1 MRVSRETLSNTFR
14 THLTSVGTM
23 RGERE
28 TVQRR
33 STRRRPFRK
42 AAAACNLSA
51 RASRSGSPR
60 AANASLA
67 RRSKRPRSAMIVR
80 ATCGSRGC
88 CKTGAKEWGAH
99 ARRFEGLEETLT
111 LGEAAQKSG
120 RRLVMSDGD
129 PESRHQTTIVDRS
142 GLPRFIIFTGPYP
155 AARFGSARLLQV
167 ALGPQKF

>member
-28 TVQRR
+28 TVPRR

-60 AANASLA
+60 TADASLA
-67 RRSKRPRSAMIVR
+67 RRSKRPRTAMIVR
-80 ATCGSRGC
+80 ATCGSRGVARRC
-88 CKTGAKEWGAH
+88 EKDAGAD
-99 ARRFEGLEETLT
+99 ARRFEGFEETPT
-111 LGEAAQKSG
+111 LGSHSSKSG
-120 RRLVMSDGD
+120 RRLVMSDSD
-129 PESRHQTTIVDRS
+129 PENRHQTTIVDMFGS
-142 GLPRFIIFTGPYP
+142 PRFIIFTDPYP
-155 AARFGSARLLQV
+155 AARFGSRLSQ
-167 ALGPQKF
+167 

>member
-33 STRRRPFRK
+33 STRRRPFRR
-42 AAAACNLSA
+42 AAAACSLSA

-60 AANASLA
+60 AADASLA

-80 ATCGSRGC
+80 ATCGSRGVARRC
-88 CKTGAKEWGAH
+88 EKDGGAD
-99 ARRFEGLEETLT
+99 ARRFEGLELT
-111 LGEAAQKSG
+111 LVSGVPSSKSG

-129 PESRHQTTIVDRS
+129 PESRHQTTIVDMS
-142 GLPRFIIFTGPYP
+142 GLPRSRLTFIFTAPYP
-155 AARFGSARLLQV
+155 AARSSFRLEGIR
-167 ALGPQKF
+167 A